1 MTDAAYNVTAD
12 ELRQLVER
20 IEHLAAEKQD
30 IADQIKE
37 TLAEAKGRGYSAA
50 IIREIVKLRKMN
62 PDDRAERESVL
73 QLYLS
78 ALNMR

>member
-37 TLAEAKGRGYSAA
+37 VLAEAKGRGYAAA
-50 IIREIVKLRKMN
+50 IIREIVRLRKMN

-78 ALNMR
+78 ALGMG